1 MLGNNMSNFER
12 MKTGFPKFPDG
23 HYASSIFEWLFEV
36 KATELGLN
44 PENTKS
50 KEVQEFSRFWSR
62 EVAAKLWKA
71 IGCLYRSDSAS
82 ASMSNLLHVWA
93 ACGLDKVAQ
102 CKRPQCG
109 RFFFSNK
116 SSAKYCDAKCRQNDV
131 VEQYDTDEY
140 RERKKLAM
148 RRRRAAL
155 KSLREAKFKATRPR
169 R

>member
-1 MLGNNMSNFER
+1 

-23 HYASSIFEWLFEV
+23 HDASSIFEWLFEV

-44 PENTKS
+44 PENTKA
-50 KEVQEFSRFWSR
+50 KEVQEFRRFWSR
-62 EVAAKLWKA
+62 EIAAKLWEV
-71 IGCLYRSDSAS
+71 IGCLYGSSSPWD
-82 ASMSNLLHVWA
+82 SMSNMLQVWA
-93 ACGLDKVAQ
+93 ACRLDKIVQ
-102 CKRPQCG
+102 CKRSQCG

-116 SSAKYCDAKCRQNDV
+116 STSKYCDAKCRQKDV